1 MRAAELVGLK
11 LTDIDDDSLT
21 VNQSVWHG
29 KAQSP
34 KTDTA
39 MRTLAL
45 SWQLVSR
52 IDALRVALKTIQERF
67 GHALTGSFT
76 LDVYGGKPDGSGM

>member
-1 MRAAELVGLK
+1 LRAAELVGLK

-45 SWQLVSR
+45 SWQLVSW
-52 IDALRVALKTIQERF
+52 IDALRVPQAC
-67 GHALTGSFT
+67 GSAPAVSSPRRT
-76 LDVYGGKPDGSGM
+76 TPGS